1 MKVIAYLRVS
11 TERQARDG
19 YGLADQ
25 EKQIRAWCRANGCRL
40 ARLVT
45 DEGKSGT
52 LEATERP
59 GLLDVLKAVRD
70 GQAEGVIMRDLDRI
84 ARTLTVQEAVLA
96 QLWRLGGHAFVVT
109 SPDEVPQDDPDDP
122 MRTAMRQMAGVFA
135 QLERAML
142 AKRMRNGRAAKAE
155 AGGYAYGG
163 PPYGQR
169 ADGGQLVPDEAEQA
183 VLARMR
189 AMRDEGASLRD
200 IADALNAEGIRARR
214 GPWHPQTVARALGR
228 GALPC
233 RRARSSS
240 GRGRAVPGP
249 DPGLF

>member
-25 EKQIRAWCRANGCRL
+25 EKQVRAWCRANGHRL
-40 ARLVT
+40 VRLVT
-45 DEGKSGT
+45 DDAKSGT

-96 QLWRLGGHAFVVT
+96 QLWKLGGHAFVTT
-109 SPDEVPQDDPDDP
+109 SRDEVPQDDPDDP

-142 AKRMRNGRAAKAE
+142 NKRLRNGRAAKAE

-169 ADGGQLVPDEAEQA
+169 AADGQLVPDEAEQA

-189 AMRDEGASLRD
+189 AMRAGDASLRN
-200 IADALNAEGIRARR
+200 IAEALNAEGIRARR
-214 GPWHPQTVARALGR
+214 GPWHPQTVARALER
-228 GALPC
+228 GQ
-233 RRARSSS
+233 
-240 GRGRAVPGP
+240 G
-249 DPGLF
+249 